1 MGKSLGPVDHPT
13 ARTAHIG
20 ASSRSTGRRR
30 SARAWISRLVNSDA
44 VAGYVLVLPAMIGLV
59 LFSLG
64 PIVASGLLSFT
75 RWDGFTAP
83 VWTGAENY
91 SLLFSDPLFWTALRN
106 TAYYTIGSVV
116 PSVVLSLLLAVA
128 VNQKIRGVVIF
139 RTLFFLPV
147 ISPPVA
153 IAILWGWL
161 YNAQYGLIDAVLNRI
176 GLSPIQWLSEP
187 STAMPA
193 IIIMSI
199 WSGLGYNMVLFL
211 AGLQGIPQ
219 ELYDA
224 AKIDGANR
232 WVLFRHVTVPLLS
245 PTTFFIM
252 VLAMISAFQLFD
264 YVYIMTNGGPMYSTM
279 SIVLYIYQMA
289 FQNFKMGYAS
299 ALAYVLFV
307 IIALVT
313 FVQFRLQRR
322 WVHYE

>member
-1 MGKSLGPVDHPT
+1 MNEPVGPVGRPAT
-13 ARTAHIG
+13 EIG
-20 ASSRSTGRRR
+20 LTGRRGR
-30 SARAWISRLVNSDA
+30 ERTVRAWLSRVVNSDA
-44 VAGYVLVLPAMIGLV
+44 VAGYVLLLPTLIGLA

-64 PIVASGLLSFT
+64 PVVASALLSFS
-75 RWDGFTAP
+75 RWDGLTAP
-83 VWTGAENY
+83 VWTGMENY
-91 SLLFSDPLFWTALRN
+91 RLLFTDPLFWTALRN
-106 TAYYTIGSVV
+106 TAYYTVGSVV
-116 PSVVLSLLLAVA
+116 PAIVLSLLLALA
-128 VNQKIRGVVIF
+128 VNQKIKGVVFF

-147 ISPPVA
+147 VSPPVA

-161 YNAQYGLIDAVLNRI
+161 YNAQYGLINAALDR
-176 GLSPIQWLSEP
+176 LSLPPVQWLAEP
-187 STAMPA
+187 STAMPS

-219 ELYDA
+219 ELYEA
-224 AKIDGANR
+224 ATIDGANR
-232 WVLFRHVTVPLLS
+232 WALFRFVTVPLLS
-245 PTTFFIM
+245 PTTFFNL
-252 VLAMISAFQLFD
+252 VLSMIGAFQLFD
-264 YVYIMTNGGPMYSTM
+264 YVYVLTQGGPMYSTL

-307 IIALVT
+307 IIAVVT

>member
-1 MGKSLGPVDHPT
+1 VSQPVGPLGHPAT
-13 ARTAHIG
+13 QVGLA
-20 ASSRSTGRRR
+20 GRRGR
-30 SARAWISRLVNSDA
+30 ERAVRAWLSRVVNSDA
-44 VAGYVLVLPAMIGLV
+44 VAGYVLLLPTLIGLAV
-59 LFSLG
+59 FSLG
-64 PIVASGLLSFT
+64 PVVTSALLSFT
-75 RWDGFTAP
+75 RWDGLSTP
-83 VWTGAENY
+83 VWTGTENY
-91 SLLFSDPLFWTALRN
+91 RLLFTDPLFWTALRN
-106 TAYYTIGSVV
+106 TAYYTVGSVV
-116 PSVVLSLLLAVA
+116 PAIVLSLLLALA
-128 VNQKIRGVVIF
+128 VNQKIKGVVFF

-147 ISPPVA
+147 VSPPVA

-161 YNAQYGLIDAVLNRI
+161 YNAQYGVINAALDRL
-176 GLSPIQWLSEP
+176 GLSPVQWLAEP
-187 STAMPA
+187 STAMPS

-219 ELYDA
+219 ELYEA

-232 WVLFRHVTVPLLS
+232 WALFRHVTVPLLS
-245 PTTFFIM
+245 PTTFFIL
-252 VLAMISAFQLFD
+252 VLSMIGAFQLFD
-264 YVYIMTNGGPMYSTM
+264 YAYVLTGGGPMYSTL

-307 IIALVT
+307 IIATVT

>member
-1 MGKSLGPVDHPT
+1 V
-13 ARTAHIG
+13 A
-20 ASSRSTGRRR
+20 GRRGR
-30 SARAWISRLVNSDA
+30 ERTVRAWLSRVVNSDA
-44 VAGYVLVLPAMIGLV
+44 VAGYVLLLPTLIGLA

-64 PIVASGLLSFT
+64 PVVASALLSFT
-75 RWDGFTAP
+75 RWDGLTAP
-83 VWTGAENY
+83 VWTSTENY
-91 SLLFSDPLFWTALRN
+91 RLLFTDPLFWTALRN
-106 TAYYTIGSVV
+106 TAYFTVGSVV
-116 PSVVLSLLLAVA
+116 PAIVLSLLLALA
-128 VNQKIRGVVIF
+128 VNQKIKGVVVF

-147 ISPPVA
+147 VSPPVA

-161 YNAQYGLIDAVLNRI
+161 YNGQYGLINAALDRL
-176 GLSPIQWLSEP
+176 GLSPVQWLAEP
-187 STAMPA
+187 STAMPS

-219 ELYDA
+219 ELYEA
-224 AKIDGANR
+224 AEIDGANR
-232 WVLFRHVTVPLLS
+232 WARFRHVTVPLLS

-252 VLAMISAFQLFD
+252 VLAMIGAFQLFD
-264 YVYIMTNGGPMYSTM
+264 YAYILTNGGPMYSTL

-307 IIALVT
+307 IIAVVT

>member
-1 MGKSLGPVDHPT
+1 MNKPLGPVDRLRPHVGLFPRAAKGQRVGPT
-13 ARTAHIG
+13 
-20 ASSRSTGRRR
+20 
-30 SARAWISRLVNSDA
+30 WLSRLVNSDA
-44 VAGYVLVLPAMIGLV
+44 VAGYVLVLPTIIGLM

-64 PIVASGLLSFT
+64 PVVASALLSFT
-75 RWDGFTAP
+75 RWDGLTAP
-83 VWTGAENY
+83 VWTGIENY
-91 SLLFSDPLFWTALRN
+91 RLLFTDPLFWTALRN
-106 TAYYTIGSVV
+106 TLYYTVGSVV
-116 PSVVLSLLLAVA
+116 PSIILSLLLAMA
-128 VNQKIRGVVIF
+128 VNQKIKGVVVF

-161 YNAQYGLIDAVLNRI
+161 YNSQYGLIDAVLNRL
-176 GLSPIQWLSEP
+176 GLSPVQWLSEP
-187 STAMPA
+187 STALPA
-193 IIIMSI
+193 IMVMSV

-219 ELYDA
+219 ELYEA

-245 PTTFFIM
+245 PTTFFIL
-252 VLAMISAFQLFD
+252 VLSMISAFQLFD
-264 YVYIMTNGGPMYSTM
+264 YVYIMTSGGPMYSTM

-307 IIALVT
+307 IIAVVT
-313 FVQFRLQRR
+313 FIQFRLQRR

>member
-1 MGKSLGPVDHPT
+1 VNEPVRPVGRPAT
-13 ARTAHIG
+13 QIG
-20 ASSRSTGRRR
+20 LAGRRGR
-30 SARAWISRLVNSDA
+30 ERTVRAWLSRLVNSDA
-44 VAGYVLVLPAMIGLV
+44 VAGYVLLLPTLIGLA

-64 PIVASGLLSFT
+64 PVVASALLSFT
-75 RWDGFTAP
+75 RWDGLRAP
-83 VWTGAENY
+83 VWTGTENY
-91 SLLFSDPLFWTALRN
+91 RLLFTDPLFWTALRN
-106 TAYYTIGSVV
+106 TAYYTVGSVV
-116 PSVVLSLLLAVA
+116 PAIVLSLLLALA
-128 VNQKIRGVVIF
+128 VNQKIKGVVFF

-147 ISPPVA
+147 VSPPVA

-161 YNAQYGLIDAVLNRI
+161 YNAQYGLINA
-176 GLSPIQWLSEP
+176 GLDRLGLPPVQWLAEP
-187 STAMPA
+187 STAMPS

-219 ELYDA
+219 ELYEA

-232 WVLFRHVTVPLLS
+232 WALFRYVTVPLLS
-245 PTTFFIM
+245 PTTFFIL
-252 VLAMISAFQLFD
+252 VLSMIGAFQLFD
-264 YVYIMTNGGPMYSTM
+264 YAYVLTGGGPMYSTL

-307 IIALVT
+307 IIAAVT

>member
-1 MGKSLGPVDHPT
+1 MNEPVGPLGRPATQVGL
-13 ARTAHIG
+13 A
-20 ASSRSTGRRR
+20 GRRGR
-30 SARAWISRLVNSDA
+30 ERTVRAWLSRVVNSDA
-44 VAGYVLVLPAMIGLV
+44 VAGYVLLLPTLIGLV

-64 PIVASGLLSFT
+64 PVVTSALLSFT
-75 RWDGFTAP
+75 RWDGLSAP
-83 VWTGAENY
+83 VWTGTENY
-91 SLLFSDPLFWTALRN
+91 RLLFTDPLFWTALRN
-106 TAYYTIGSVV
+106 TAYYTVGSVV
-116 PSVVLSLLLAVA
+116 PLIVLSLLLALA
-128 VNQKIRGVVIF
+128 VNQKIKGVVLF

-147 ISPPVA
+147 VSPPVA

-161 YNAQYGLIDAVLNRI
+161 YNAQYGLINAALDRL
-176 GLSPIQWLSEP
+176 GLPPVQWLAEP
-187 STAMPA
+187 STALPS

-219 ELYDA
+219 ELYEA
-224 AKIDGANR
+224 AMIDGANR
-232 WVLFRHVTVPLLS
+232 WARFRHVTVPLLS
-245 PTTFFIM
+245 PTTFFIL
-252 VLAMISAFQLFD
+252 VLAMIGAFQLFD
-264 YVYIMTNGGPMYSTM
+264 YAYILTNGGPMYSTL

-307 IIALVT
+307 IIAVVT